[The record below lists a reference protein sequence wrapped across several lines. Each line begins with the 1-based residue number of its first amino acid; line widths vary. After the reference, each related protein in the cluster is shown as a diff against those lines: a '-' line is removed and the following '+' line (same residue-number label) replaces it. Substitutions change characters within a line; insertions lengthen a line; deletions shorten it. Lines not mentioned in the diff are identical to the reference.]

1 MFKKIGRTIMKKIIV
16 NESILRQIIAEMAKE
31 RKLVTE
37 IKVTDAYARFYD
49 GKIPQ
54 DIYTALMKGT
64 DKMTPF
70 HKLCLDS
77 LIDYYSNR
85 ESESDSWTD
94 QLLPWAKEIGDK
106 WSAANND
113 ARQFLLRYIES
124 RSFTDN
130 APLNFQRLA
139 NITNKILSKQGHTE
153 GNYCDRGLVKLY
165 ENDKVLVTCTTSY
178 SASKKYYGDTHWCTA
193 SDIGGNYNGFK
204 MFGDYTCNNEY
215 EDNMILVQFVDKE
228 NREKTIQVAFE
239 DGLCIYQACD
249 FFDHE
254 LDEEDVKNYI
264 NEVIGLD
271 NLERIIPWDELC
283 EKTCQMYDE
292 EYEYWEEKTITL
304 IRKVNSDIKE
314 KVKNGE
320 YDSEMIAGITK
331 AINNKWTR
339 WFDNGILVNFVNT
352 PERYKAEGTYVCTAY
367 YYDKYYEALNNFQE
381 DTDIDVTP
389 KQALLIKR
397 GTRGDYYIAER
408 VNDVDALNAAPPA
421 FVILENDKYAAAC
434 NWDDFSPILTGKC
447 STTLRSAT
455 IFFEV
460 DYNWGDDEY
469 PAKVIDHQTGE
480 IIFDGKIRSVD
491 PWNDSFIDTE
501 GYRYAKTKNGWT
513 KTQY

>member
-1 MFKKIGRTIMKKIIV
+1 MKKIIV

-54 DIYTALMKGT
+54 DIYVALMKGT

-77 LIDYYSNR
+77 LLLYFNDENKDKF
-85 ESESDSWTD
+85 ESFHDE
-94 QLLPWAKEIGDK
+94 LLPWAKNIGHK
-106 WSAANND
+106 WNAANND

-124 RSFTDN
+124 RSFIDST
-130 APLNFQRLA
+130 PLYFPRLVD
-139 NITNKILSKQGHTE
+139 ITNKILSKQGHTE
-153 GNYCDRGLVKLY
+153 GSYCDRGLVKLY

-239 DGLCIYQACD
+239 EGLCIYQACD

-254 LDEEDVKNYI
+254 LDDDEVNKYLD
-264 NEVIGLD
+264 EVIGLD
-271 NLERIIPWDELC
+271 NLEHIIPWDELC
-283 EKTCQMYDE
+283 EKTCQMYNE
-292 EYEYWEEKTITL
+292 EYEYWQEKTVTF
-304 IRKVNSDIKE
+304 IRKVNKDIKE

-352 PERYKAEGTYVCTAY
+352 PERYKAEGTYVCVAY
-367 YYDKYYEALNNFQE
+367 YYDKYYDALNNFQE
-381 DTDIDVTP
+381 DTDIEITP

-408 VNDVDALNAAPPA
+408 VNDVDALGSAPPA
-421 FVILENDKYAAAC
+421 FVVLENDKYAVAC
-434 NWDDFSPILTGKC
+434 NWNDFSPILTGKC
-447 STTLRSAT
+447 ATTLRSAT

>member
-1 MFKKIGRTIMKKIIV
+1 MKKIIV

-37 IKVTDAYARFYD
+37 IKVTDAYARFYN

-54 DIYTALMKGT
+54 DIYAALMKGT

-70 HKLCLDS
+70 HKMCLDS
-77 LIDYYSNR
+77 LMAYYSNK
-85 ESESDSWTD
+85 ETKSDYWDS
-94 QLLPWAKEIGDK
+94 QLLPWAKNIGHK
-106 WSAANND
+106 WSAASND

-124 RSFTDN
+124 RSFIDST
-130 APLNFQRLA
+130 PLYFERLVD
-139 NITNKILSKQGHTE
+139 ITNKILSKQGHTE
-153 GNYCDRGLVKLY
+153 GSYCDRGLVKLY

-239 DGLCIYQACD
+239 EGLCIYQACD

-254 LDEEDVKNYI
+254 LDEEDVNNYLD
-264 NEVIGLD
+264 EVIGLD
-271 NLERIIPWDELC
+271 NLEYIIPWDELC
-283 EKTCQMYDE
+283 EKTRQMYNE
-292 EYEYWEEKTITL
+292 EYEYWQEKTVTFIK
-304 IRKVNSDIKE
+304 KVNKDIKE
-314 KVKNGE
+314 KAKNGE

-352 PERYKAEGTYVCTAY
+352 PERYKAEGTYVCVAY
-367 YYDKYYEALNNFQE
+367 YYDKYYDALNNFQE

-408 VNDVDALNAAPPA
+408 VNDVDALGSAPPA
-421 FVILENDKYAAAC
+421 FVVLENDKYAVAC
-434 NWDDFSPILTGKC
+434 SWNDFSPILTGKC
-447 STTLRSAT
+447 ATTLRSAT

-460 DYNWGDDEY
+460 DYNWGNDEY